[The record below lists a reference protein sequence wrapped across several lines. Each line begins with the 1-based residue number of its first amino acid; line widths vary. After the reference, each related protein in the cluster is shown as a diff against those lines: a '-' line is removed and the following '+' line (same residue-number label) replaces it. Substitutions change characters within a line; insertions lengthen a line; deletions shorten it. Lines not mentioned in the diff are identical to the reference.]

1 MMFHTQPPSRPIAD
15 FVERLWLHQGSVPSG
30 ALDRVLPC
38 GREEIL
44 INLSDGELRCYH
56 DNGRLNGRT
65 PGPIFSGLHR
75 GAYLID
81 TRQQSAIMGVH
92 FKPGGAWCLLG
103 LPVGELTDTRV
114 AMADLLPGETRQ
126 LMDRLMQAGCP
137 RDRLGILDAA
147 LVARRLKKSK
157 PLHSA
162 VAWAS
167 HQISRYPETVRIG
180 HLAEES
186 GISNKRF
193 SELFT
198 RQIGLNPKTF
208 ARLRRFQET
217 VIRVHATRDPDWCG
231 LALAM
236 GYADQAHL
244 IRDFRAFSGLTP
256 AAYHARRG
264 PFPHLV
270 RLPEPP
276 SDFFN
281 TDRRS
286 EGMLAGRS
294 YSDSHSYELESIPKK
309 S

>member
-1 MMFHTQPPSRPIAD
+1 MIFQTCPPSQPIAD
-15 FVERLWLHQGSVPSG
+15 FVERLWLHQGPVPQQ
-30 ALDRVLPC
+30 AWDRVLPC

-92 FKPGGAWCLLG
+92 FKPGGAWSLFG
-103 LPVGELTDTRV
+103 LPACELIDARV
-114 AMADLLPGETRQ
+114 AMGDLVSETQPLMDQ
-126 LMDRLMQAGCP
+126 LMATSCPDARLK
-137 RDRLGILDAA
+137 ILDAT
-147 LVARRLKKSK
+147 LVSRRLKKGK

-167 HQISRYPETVRIG
+167 HQISEYPETVRIG

-186 GISNKRF
+186 GLSNKRF
-193 SELFT
+193 SELFH
-198 RQIGLNPKTF
+198 RQVGLNPKTF
-208 ARLRRFQET
+208 ARLRRFQ
-217 VIRVHATRDPDWCG
+217 RAMALVHASPTPDWCG
-231 LALAM
+231 LALSM

-244 IRDFRAFSGLTP
+244 IRDFREFSGLTP

-264 PFPHLV
+264 PFQHLV
-270 RLPEPP
+270 RLTGPP

-281 TDRRS
+281 TTHPTAGR
-286 EGMLAGRS
+286 LAGQ
-294 YSDSHSYELESIPKK
+294 Y
-309 S
+309 